1 MSRQYFTKD
10 SAQPFADAVLIDG
23 RTLYLSGRIGL
34 VPGTRNVP
42 SSAEEEARRLLD
54 DLKQVLSAA
63 GMSMANLVQLQVF
76 CSDVSLWQTFNEI
89 YKEYFD
95 GPLPPRAFV
104 GSGTLLFGARFE
116 MIGVAIKDAG

>member
-1 MSRQYFTKD
+1 
-10 SAQPFADAVLIDG
+10 
-23 RTLYLSGRIGL
+23 
-34 VPGTRNVP
+34 
-42 SSAEEEARRLLD
+42 
-54 DLKQVLSAA
+54 
-63 GMSMANLVQLQVF
+63 MSMANLVQLQVF

-116 MIGVAIKDAG
+116 MIGVAINDAG